1 MATTM
6 YGDISDDVAGYQVP
20 GFLRRADNWN
30 VFGKFGQSVKMPKNK
45 TTVVKWNGYN
55 ALAPATTPLAEGVNP
70 TGKKLSRRTV
80 TANLEV
86 FGDFIEITDVIV
98 DTHEDPVLQESMGV
112 LGDQAG
118 QTLDMVLEGK
128 LRAGTNVIYSGG
140 TSRATVTKPIT
151 KSAQR
156 LATRALKRQ
165 KASKITKVLAS
176 TEKYGTKP
184 VAASYIGICH
194 SDCES
199 DIREMPKFVPVEEY
213 GQITP
218 YENEI
223 GKVEDVRYV
232 VSTSIEP
239 ISDAGGAKGA
249 SGADMLSQSGT
260 NTDVYPIYLIGA
272 DAYGDVAIKGTDSVI
287 PKVVNPETPS
297 KSDKLGRKG
306 HVGWKTYYATA
317 ILNDAWMVRIECGV
331 TETPAEV

>member
-6 YGDISDDVAGYQVP
+6 YGDISDSTAGYVVP

-30 VFGKFGQSVKMPKNK
+30 IFGKFGQSIKMPKNK
-45 TTVVKWNGYN
+45 STVAKWHGYD

-70 TGKKLSRRTV
+70 AGKKLVRRDV
-80 TANLEV
+80 TAELEV

-98 DTHEDPVLQESMGV
+98 DTHEDPVLNQSMEV

-118 QTLDMVLEGK
+118 QTLDMVLEGR
-128 LRAGTNVIYSGG
+128 LRGGTNVIYSGG
-140 TSRATVTKPIT
+140 TTRATVTKPIT

-165 KASKITKVLAS
+165 KASKITKTLSSDV
-176 TEKYGTKP
+176 KYGSEP

-199 DIREMPKFVPVEEY
+199 DIREMPGFVPVEKY
-213 GQITP
+213 GQISP

-223 GKVEDVRYV
+223 GKVEDVRYL

-239 ISDAGGAKGA
+239 VADAGGDKGA

-260 NTDVYPIYLIGA
+260 KADVYPIYIVGA
-272 DAYGDVAIKGTDSVI
+272 DAYGDVAIKGTDSVV

-306 HVGWKTYYATA
+306 HVGWKTYYATV
-317 ILNDAWMVRIECGV
+317 ILNDAWMIRLEVGV
-331 TETPAEV
+331 TETPADA